1 MSNAQPTK
9 AEELQLTF
17 ESIAS
22 LDVDVTYLNQDEEYL
37 YAACS
42 DLKIRAWTKEDWE
55 EEVVLGETNSAPL
68 AVHVDEE
75 QVYATCENRVYV
87 WKKSGWGMTGWF
99 ELAYD
104 AVTSALRGDY
114 LYVGAKEGRLV
125 SIRKDSHETSSW
137 QLYKSDVTSL
147 WADKNLVCISTAK
160 DDARAY
166 QMKEGEAPVELAVL
180 ELKDKGAV
188 LTGNEEL
195 IFSAVKTGS
204 IKLWDRIDWT
214 EVGKLESK
222 NDNTIISM
230 WANSLFLVT
239 ASDSSFIS
247 IWDLQSMSR
256 LGRIK
261 VEDARVRRVLVD
273 RDLLIIATDRGISVI
288 RLMVGETSL
297 DLSSI
302 ENSRLG
308 ATILKTS
315 PYDVLEDAIEL
326 QKEAEA
332 HIEEKEYHEAVSDY
346 ENALQL
352 LIDNTHA
359 LLEVPD
365 ERERMTTDLNERL
378 GRALLKA
385 KIVELE
391 HLTEEVSDVSNELD
405 KKGRLEREDEY
416 VEKLWNRVGRAV
428 KESRVLSDA
437 QEGHILSY
445 QLTYTADELESAL
458 ESAKSKLEAYR
469 EKVGEIHSLIE
480 GIDNEWRWIER
491 RRTRLSDRLD
501 FLNNQIEIL
510 QKKREE
516 IGDEEEIESLV
527 TTAIM
532 KYEEIKDQISRII
545 ESSESSQVDVLSSEK
560 EARDAIAG
568 ILNLVPK
575 KKESIK
581 QMTNEEER
589 KKAISRLE
597 DAIREAESIAEDF
610 EMKGELEDISKIRE
624 EIESL
629 SRSKKSQD

>member
-1 MSNAQPTK
+1 MSGAQPTNG
-9 AEELQLTF
+9 EELQLTF
-17 ESIAS
+17 EQVAS

-37 YAACS
+37 YGACS
-42 DLKIRAWTKEDWE
+42 DLKIRAWTKKNWE
-55 EEVVLGETNSAPL
+55 EEVVLGETNSKPL
-68 AVHVDEE
+68 AVHVDDE

-87 WKKSGWGMTGWF
+87 WKKIGWGMTGWF

-137 QLYKSDVTSL
+137 QLYKSDISSL

-160 DDARAY
+160 DDARVY
-166 QMKEGEAPVELAVL
+166 EMKEGDAPVQLATL
-180 ELKDKGAV
+180 ELKDKGPV
-188 LTGNEEL
+188 LTGNDEFV
-195 IFSAVKTGS
+195 FSAVKTGS
-204 IKLWDRIDWT
+204 IKIWARVDWS
-214 EVGKLESK
+214 EVDTLEGK
-222 NDNTIISM
+222 NDNAIISM

-273 RDLLIIATDRGISVI
+273 KDLLIIATDQGISVI
-288 RLMVGETSL
+288 RLMIGETSF

-308 ATILKTS
+308 ANILKTS

-326 QKEAEA
+326 QKQADV
-332 HIEEKEYHEAVSDY
+332 HIEEKEYHEAVTDY

-352 LIDNTHA
+352 LIDNTHS

-365 ERERMTTDLNERL
+365 ERERMTNDLNERL
-378 GRALLKA
+378 GKALLKA

-391 HLTEEVSDVSNELD
+391 GLNEEVSDVLRELD
-405 KKGRLEREDEY
+405 ENGRLERDNEEIQ
-416 VEKLWNRVGRAV
+416 KLWNKVGRAV
-428 KESRVLSDA
+428 KEGRVLSDA

-445 QLTYTADELESAL
+445 QLTYTADELESAMK
-458 ESAKSKLEAYR
+458 SAKSKLEAYR
-469 EKVGEIHSLIE
+469 EKVGEIRSLIE

-491 RRTRLSDRLD
+491 RRTKLSDRLE
-501 FLNNQIEIL
+501 FLNKQIGIVETE
-510 QKKREE
+510 REKIE
-516 IGDEEEIESLV
+516 DEEEIESLL

-545 ESSESSQVDVLSSEK
+545 ESSQASQVDVLSSEE

-568 ILNLVPK
+568 ILGLVPK
-575 KKESIK
+575 KKKSIEE
-581 QMTNEEER
+581 MTDDDGR
-589 KKAISRLE
+589 QKAVLRLK
-597 DAIREAESIAEDF
+597 DAIREAKSIAEEF
-610 EMKGELEDISKIRE
+610 EMKDELEHINEIDEQIDLLSKE
-624 EIESL
+624 QKPE
-629 SRSKKSQD
+629 D